1 MELKKKIWLNNIAMQ
16 LSIKNRTFGHLIK
29 YKIGSKNKSR
39 SNYKKNLMK
48 KNKDRKLLN
57 KFSQNKE
64 MTSDLKPGSV
74 LILLSQKLLGKKA
87 ILINTTESGLLV
99 VTGPFS
105 INGISLRRVNKKYT
119 MDSGAT
125 LDTEKFNS
133 PGLKWNPL
141 LFNDEYFKTLAKS
154 KSKGFDY
161 KNHDFVISHRIR
173 QNYIDK
179 FICSSLKKDFFIKA
193 YLQTRKPSL
202 FSN

>member
-1 MELKKKIWLNNIAMQ
+1 MELKKKIWLNNIATQ

-87 ILINTTESGLLV
+87 ILINTTESGLLL

-105 INGISLRRVNKKYT
+105 INGIS
-119 MDSGAT
+119 
-125 LDTEKFNS
+125 
-133 PGLKWNPL
+133 
-141 LFNDEYFKTLAKS
+141 
-154 KSKGFDY
+154 
-161 KNHDFVISHRIR
+161 
-173 QNYIDK
+173 
-179 FICSSLKKDFFIKA
+179 
-193 YLQTRKPSL
+193 
-202 FSN
+202 